1 AAQDLHGRGRGTL
14 ARVRLAT
21 GAIDFQAN
29 IVLDHRSEGDAPGAL
44 ALAPLRL
51 DLLRGVNPAG
61 NELQPGAGLGTGG
74 LQRKRA
80 VLPQTAPRRI
90 ARPRVAGNEDEA
102 LDAAR
107 HDAQPQAGY
116 DGIKRIVR
124 LGGRTHGLDGAVG
137 KSGLHRGSYGNVV
150 ATELGVTPCSAML
163 RDVSMVSA
171 VSSLH
176 QGARRRDV
184 PRRVRLVARLSQVE
198 KYLDFPFD
206 VRGQD
211 IPAAV

>member
-1 AAQDLHGRGRGTL
+1 MAKQRHEHVAQDLHGRGRGAL

-21 GAIDFQAN
+21 GAMNLEPD
-29 IVLDHRSEGDAPGAL
+29 IVLDHRAEGDAPCAL

-51 DLLRGVNPAG
+51 DLLGGIDPAG
-61 NELQPGAGLGTGG
+61 NELQPGAGLGAGG
-74 LQRKRA
+74 LQRERT

-90 ARPRVAGNEDEA
+90 ARSRIAGNEDEA

-116 DGIKRIVR
+116 DGVKRIVW
-124 LGGRTHGLDGAVG
+124 LGGRTHGLDRTVSEGD
-137 KSGLHRGSYGNVV
+137 LHRGSHGNVV

-171 VSSLH
+171 VYSLH
-176 QGARRRDV
+176 QGTRRRDV
-184 PRRVRLVARLSQVE
+184 PQRTGR
-198 KYLDFPFD
+198 
-206 VRGQD
+206 
-211 IPAAV
+211 